1 MLVQCWNCHAEIGAG
16 SQRQL
21 DALALRDTLGK
32 SFREIGTELGVT
44 RQRAARLVE
53 GGRGLSPNRA
63 ATRES
68 EPEPVRD
75 SPPASERHEWHV
87 ESRTGDERNLVVNYT
102 CSCGRGHGEMR
113 HARKEPRN
121 SRG

>member
-1 MLVQCWNCHAEIGAG
+1 MAKCFNCDTEIGAG
-16 SQRQL
+16 SKRQL

-32 SFREIGTELGVT
+32 SYTDIATELGVS

-87 ESRTGDERNLVVNYT
+87 ESKTGNERNLVVNYT

-113 HARKEPRN
+113 HTRKEPRKTV
-121 SRG
+121 